1 MAGNSRHSNVVKLQS
16 KNISDLMMT
25 NPTVP
30 VLHLVAKGG
39 GRRRR
44 QGDEGRGAA
53 LVVTVLLDHKFS

>member
-1 MAGNSRHSNVVKLQS
+1 
-16 KNISDLMMT
+16 MT

-30 VLHLVAKGG
+30 ALPLVAVAKGG